1 MTNVC
6 DPPFTGRG
14 AFDWGSPAARSGR
27 VQNERLDYSLPETE
41 SSKEKPKSIS
51 FSGYGISA
59 ESCTLAMFRHLFH
72 RGFPYMSASHEQRI
86 LLHKHSRREFRQR
99 MQSGELKACI
109 IPVAATEQHLEHL
122 SMEHDWRSVMHIACE
137 AASRMQPA
145 VIVAP
150 AMNIGISEHHM
161 QHIGTLSALPGSW
174 LGVLFDVIRSM
185 HHAGFNQI
193 IVLNGHGGNVAPCL
207 GNWGQFQQRLAFSSP
222 HPAAKIPASQSGQE
236 RQPNLHFV
244 SYWDL
249 LPKEIAEATL
259 KTKRWPGHAQE
270 FETAFALAAFPENV
284 RHDAMRDQL
293 DQEPLAATAETGQKL
308 IDAIVVE
315 VARYIQG
322 MIDGKNVA
330 PVPEFHP

>member
-1 MTNVC
+1 MTA
-6 DPPFTGRG
+6 GR
-14 AFDWGSPAARSGR
+14 
-27 VQNERLDYSLPETE
+27 
-41 SSKEKPKSIS
+41 
-51 FSGYGISA
+51 
-59 ESCTLAMFRHLFH
+59 
-72 RGFPYMSASHEQRI
+72 EQKI
-86 LLHKHSRREFRQR
+86 YLHKHSRREFRQR

-122 SMEHDWRSVMHIACE
+122 SMEHDWRSVMHIATE
-137 AASRMQPA
+137 VAARMQPA

-161 QHIGTLSALPGSW
+161 QHIGTLTALPGSW
-174 LGVLFDVIRSM
+174 LGVLFDAIRSM

-207 GNWGQFQQRLAFSSP
+207 GIWGQFQQRLAFSSP
-222 HPAAKIPASQSGQE
+222 HPSSSSQRETKTHPSQAGRE
-236 RQPNLHFV
+236 RPPNLHFV

-249 LPKEIAEATL
+249 LPKDIAEATL

-284 RHDAMRDQL
+284 RHDAMRDQP
-293 DQEPLAATAETGQKL
+293 DQEPLAATAEAGQKL

-315 VARYIQG
+315 VVKYIQG
-322 MIDGKNVA
+322 MIDGTNIA